1 MSRAAVVLG
10 ILVWQLAPVA
20 LAAEALAAGGEAA
33 DGPNWAMLGLQALN
47 VGILAFVLVRYAGP
61 ALRDYFQNRSQQIR
75 QSIEGAQQS
84 LREAEAKIAELRERL
99 DAFEGESGD
108 LVAGV
113 AEAAEAERARMQDR
127 ARATAERIREDA
139 KRVADSEIAR
149 ARQALRA
156 EAARL
161 ATEIAGELLR
171 EESTDEDDTRI
182 VAEFTDKIGGSA

>member
-10 ILVWQLAPVA
+10 ILAWQLAPD
-20 LAAEALAAGGEAA
+20 ALAAGGETA

-75 QSIEGAQQS
+75 QSIEGAQQR

>member
-10 ILVWQLAPVA
+10 ILAWQLAPVA

-47 VGILAFVLVRYAGP
+47 VGILGFVLVRYAGP

-75 QSIEGAQQS
+75 QSIEGAQQR

-99 DAFEGESGD
+99 DAFERESGD

>member
-10 ILVWQLAPVA
+10 ILAWLLAPVA
-20 LAAEALAAGGEAA
+20 LTGEALAAGGEAA

-47 VGILAFVLVRYAGP
+47 VGILGFVLVRYAGP

-75 QSIEGAQQS
+75 QSIEGAQQR

-99 DAFEGESGD
+99 DAFERESGD

-171 EESTDEDDTRI
+171 AESTDEDDTRI